1 MIHTLYLDIVRYGF
15 AKRNLK
21 ITLRHRTQV
30 PLCPLPETVETN
42 VISRYARRTLCVFD
56 RRKIY
61 QKVKIVNA
69 TIYGGPLKWLEPIFP

>member
-1 MIHTLYLDIVRYGF
+1 MIHTLHLNVVRYGF

-42 VISRYARRTLCVFD
+42 VMSRYARRTLCVFD

-69 TIYGGPLKWLEPIFP
+69 TIYGGPLKWLEPIFL